1 MTLTSRDK
9 RALLLLGVA
18 TAFSLTVWLWPE
30 SQGERAE
37 RTVSVGDIPL
47 AERRLQ
53 RLRQLAATAPVK
65 EAALKQAL
73 ADLSLREKGIIQ
85 ADTAAQAQAQIL
97 QIVRRLARGQVPPL
111 ELSGVEMGP
120 VRPLGNDYGEAVVS
134 VTFTA
139 RIDQLLNLLADIT
152 AQPELVSTQ
161 ELRVGAPGNKQK
173 TMNVRLTFSGVVPRK
188 LVPEKKGFAF

>member
-1 MTLTSRDK
+1 
-9 RALLLLGVA
+9 
-18 TAFSLTVWLWPE
+18 
-30 SQGERAE
+30 
-37 RTVSVGDIPL
+37 
-47 AERRLQ
+47 
-53 RLRQLAATAPVK
+53 
-65 EAALKQAL
+65 
-73 ADLSLREKGIIQ
+73 
-85 ADTAAQAQAQIL
+85 
-97 QIVRRLARGQVPPL
+97 
-111 ELSGVEMGP
+111 MGP

>member
-1 MTLTSRDK
+1 MTLASRDK

-18 TAFSLTVWLWPE
+18 TAFSLTVWFWPE
-30 SQGERAE
+30 NQGGGAAK
-37 RTVSVGDIPL
+37 TVSAGDIPL

-53 RLRQLAATAPVK
+53 RLRQLAATAPAR

-97 QIVRRLARGQVPPL
+97 QIVRRLARGQAPPL